1 MKKIK
6 NAIIHKYETEIEGL
20 RALSVISV
28 ILYHAD
34 IYFNK
39 TMLFKGGFVGVDIFF
54 TISGYLITIQI
65 LRNIKEGKEFS
76 LKDFYLRRARR
87 IIPAL
92 FLIIIF
98 FIPFGYFYFLP
109 NELINYSNSLIASIT
124 FISNF
129 FYYFKNLEYNLT
141 LSQLIPFLHT
151 WSLAI
156 EAQFYLL
163 FPLFFYFIVK
173 KFNKK
178 IIQILIIFT
187 IFSFSIFFVLKKID
201 PLISFYLFPTRI
213 WEFLC
218 GSLVAII
225 KFNNKYYLYKNF
237 FKKYTYNLLPK
248 FGLLLIFISIFFLN
262 DDNKNII
269 ALNTIP
275 IIGSALIILFAHQ
288 KELVYKI
295 LSLRI
300 IVFIGLISYSLYLW
314 HYPIFAFSRISEF
327 IHGNIYKKILL
338 AIIIIILSIL
348 SYFFIE
354 KPFRNK
360 KKISNKKFLILV
372 AIFFIIIFSINY
384 IFIKTK
390 GMIDRL
396 PNSIK
401 GNINNNLGAYFLDEK
416 NKLCKQ
422 QIHNYCI
429 YNKGGS
435 SGKVFLVGDSIMGSI
450 SESLKN
456 ELIKN
461 NFEFTPII
469 SPSNWYLPN
478 FNKIY
483 YNNNE
488 IKFSYK
494 KQNVIKEILISNPN
508 SIIIIGGLLP
518 QYLSNMNFDNEE
530 GALFRGKLD
539 SYYKHYTN
547 NKKSTEEGIIES
559 INELLI
565 NDNKIIII
573 YPVPEVGWNT
583 AQEIFRRYRIIEFKK
598 VFNKLLGNQQFA
610 KNTEVAIST
619 SYNVYKKR
627 TNASFLLLNRINNK
641 NIYRVFPDRLF
652 CNSNTMRCLASDENY
667 IYYTDNIH
675 LSKKGAEM
683 INNEV
688 LKIIFNKIKSQ

>member
-1 MKKIK
+1 
-6 NAIIHKYETEIEGL
+6 
-20 RALSVISV
+20 
-28 ILYHAD
+28 
-34 IYFNK
+34 
-39 TMLFKGGFVGVDIFF
+39 
-54 TISGYLITIQI
+54 
-65 LRNIKEGKEFS
+65 
-76 LKDFYLRRARR
+76 
-87 IIPAL
+87 
-92 FLIIIF
+92 
-98 FIPFGYFYFLP
+98 
-109 NELINYSNSLIASIT
+109 
-124 FISNF
+124 
-129 FYYFKNLEYNLT
+129 
-141 LSQLIPFLHT
+141 
-151 WSLAI
+151 
-156 EAQFYLL
+156 
-163 FPLFFYFIVK
+163 
-173 KFNKK
+173 
-178 IIQILIIFT
+178 
-187 IFSFSIFFVLKKID
+187 
-201 PLISFYLFPTRI
+201 
-213 WEFLC
+213 
-218 GSLVAII
+218 
-225 KFNNKYYLYKNF
+225 
-237 FKKYTYNLLPK
+237 
-248 FGLLLIFISIFFLN
+248 
-262 DDNKNII
+262 
-269 ALNTIP
+269 
-275 IIGSALIILFAHQ
+275 
-288 KELVYKI
+288 
-295 LSLRI
+295 
-300 IVFIGLISYSLYLW
+300 LW

-401 GNINNNLGAYFLDEK
+401 ENINNNLGAYFLDEK

-422 QIHNYCI
+422 KIHNYCI
-429 YNKGGS
+429 YNQGGS

-508 SIIIIGGLLP
+508 SIVIIGGLLP

-598 VFNKLLGNQQFA
+598 VFSKLLGNQQFA

-652 CNSNTMRCLASDENY
+652 CNSNTMRCLASNENY